1 MLHRQF
7 DKMAAQISSLVKENY
22 TKELLVKEAQL
33 KALEMQ
39 INPHFLYNTLESIN
53 WRAKVIKAT
62 VISQMVES
70 LGNLF
75 RAILSHNGQNF
86 TIEEELA
93 LVNDYLTIQ
102 KCRFGSRLIC
112 SINGGTQQLSGICVP
127 KLSIQPLVGKCYF
140 ACNGKYL

>member
-7 DKMAAQISSLVKENY
+7 DKMAVQISSLVKENY

-75 RAILSHNGQNF
+75 RAILSHTGQNF

-112 SINGGTQQLSGICVP
+112 SINADSALSRICVP
-127 KLSIQPLVGKCYF
+127 KLSIQPLVEKCDF